1 MKRILVLAAA
11 AAMLA
16 GCGATT
22 VVETTPAPLP
32 SSVAAPIV
40 LPVSPAP
47 SGNPAPSGDPA
58 PSSGPGGTT
67 DLIAATVQVLMYH
80 NADDPLEAAFAAGSG
95 TIISADGLIL
105 TNSHVA
111 APDAP
116 GLAVQYG
123 DPSFEPVGK
132 LVIMM
137 TVAEDQR
144 PVPTYQASLVAADGY
159 LDVAVIRI
167 DRTADGAPVSPG
179 SLNLPYVEIGD
190 SDAVHI
196 GDQVTI
202 IGFPSIG
209 GDTITVAKGDVSGFV
224 GDERIGDRSWIKTS
238 AIVYHGNSGGLAA
251 NDKGQ
256 LVGIPTR
263 IPDFGHGDD
272 VGGFSLVRP
281 AKLALPVV
289 DAARAGQAYGPS
301 PYIVAGTGQEQ
312 VQLVG
317 WLVPEATDCSAA
329 DPNRVLPIGTN
340 RLAGGLAWA
349 GFTKGEDVLFAW
361 LMKNG
366 NENVLLSSTSGLWP
380 NGASGDCAP
389 ISLTNADGFP
399 EGAYTLVFFAGP
411 NLRQLAA
418 ETVTTGQQ
426 QQPPTGVVLTGRI
439 LDTTT
444 GNGIPA
450 AAIFA
455 LLPGTDV
462 RTWAQNATTAE
473 VAAYAE
479 TGADGS
485 FTLNAP
491 LTPGTPYPL
500 LIVAEGYQP
509 LIGTLT
515 PGTDTSAGEIGLAPV
530 Q

>member
-1 MKRILVLAAA
+1 
-11 AAMLA
+11 
-16 GCGATT
+16 
-22 VVETTPAPLP
+22 
-32 SSVAAPIV
+32 
-40 LPVSPAP
+40 
-47 SGNPAPSGDPA
+47 
-58 PSSGPGGTT
+58 
-67 DLIAATVQVLMYH
+67 MYR
-80 NADDPLEAAFAAGSG
+80 NANDPLEAAFSAGSG

-105 TNSHVA
+105 TNAHVA

-116 GLAVQYG
+116 GLAVQYA
-123 DPSFEPVGK
+123 DPSFELIEK

-144 PVPTYQASLVAADGY
+144 PVPTYQASLIAADGY
-159 LDVAVIRI
+159 LDIAVIQI
-167 DRTADGAPVSPG
+167 DRTADGAPVTPG
-179 SLNLPYVEIGD
+179 SLNLPFVEVGD

-209 GDTITVAKGDVSGFV
+209 GDTITVARGDVSGFV

-251 NDKGQ
+251 NDAGQ

-263 IPDFGHGDD
+263 IPDFAKGND

-281 AKLALPVV
+281 AKLALPVIE
-289 DAARAGQAYGPS
+289 AARAGRAYGSS
-301 PYIVAGTGQEQ
+301 PFVVAGTGQEQ
-312 VQLVG
+312 MQLVG
-317 WLVPEATDCSAA
+317 WLDENAKDCTSA
-329 DPNRVLPIGTN
+329 DPNRVLPIGTT
-340 RLAGGLAWA
+340 RLAAGLAWT

-361 LMKNG
+361 LMKDG
-366 NENVLLSSTSGLWP
+366 NQYRLLSSTSGLWP
-380 NGASGDCAP
+380 NGPSGNCAP
-389 ISLTNADGFP
+389 ISKTNADGFP
-399 EGAYTLVFFAGP
+399 EGSYTLAFFAGP
-411 NLRQLAA
+411 TLRQVAE

-426 QQPPTGVVLTGRI
+426 QQPPSGVVLSGRI

-450 AAIFA
+450 AAIFV
-455 LLPGTDV
+455 LQPGTDPYA
-462 RTWAQNATTAE
+462 WAQNATADA

-485 FTLNAP
+485 YTMNAP
-491 LTPGTPYPL
+491 LVPGTPYPL

-515 PGTDTSAGEIGLAPV
+515 PGAGTSAGDIGLAPV

>member
-1 MKRILVLAAA
+1 MKRFLILAAA
-11 AAMLA
+11 AAIVT
-16 GCGATT
+16 GCSTPT

-32 SSVAAPIV
+32 SAAIAPIV

-47 SGNPAPSGDPA
+47 SGNPAPSDSPA
-58 PSSGPGGTT
+58 GPANT
-67 DLIAATVQVLMYH
+67 IAATVQILMYR
-80 NADDPLEAAFAAGSG
+80 NANDPLEAAVAAGSG

-105 TNSHVA
+105 TNAHVA

-144 PVPTYQASLVAADGY
+144 PVPTYQASLIAADGY
-159 LDVAVIRI
+159 LDVAVIQI
-167 DRTADGAPVSPG
+167 DRTADGAPVTPG
-179 SLNLPYVEIGD
+179 SLNLPFVEVGD

-209 GDTITVAKGDVSGFV
+209 GETITVARGDVSGFV

-251 NDKGQ
+251 NDAGQ

-263 IPDFGHGDD
+263 IPNFAKGND

-281 AKLALPVV
+281 AKLVLPVIE
-289 DAARAGQAYGPS
+289 AARAGRAYGSS
-301 PYIVAGTGQEQ
+301 PFVVAGTGQEQ
-312 VQLVG
+312 MQLVG
-317 WLVPEATDCSAA
+317 WLDENAQDCASA
-329 DPNRVLPIGTN
+329 DPNRVLPIGTT
-340 RLAGGLAWA
+340 RLSGGLAWT

-361 LMKNG
+361 LMKDG
-366 NENVLLSSTSGLWP
+366 NQDRLLSSTSGLWP
-380 NGASGDCAP
+380 NGPSGDCAP
-389 ISLTNADGFP
+389 ISATNPDGFP
-399 EGAYTLVFFAGP
+399 EGSYTLVFFAGP
-411 NLRQLAA
+411 TLRQVAA

-426 QQPPTGVVLTGRI
+426 QPPPPDGVVLTGRI

-444 GNGIPA
+444 GNGIPDA
-450 AAIFA
+450 VIFA
-455 LLPGTDV
+455 LKPGTDPYE
-462 RTWAQNATTAE
+462 WAKDATEAG
-473 VAAYAE
+473 VAALGQTDAR
-479 TGADGS
+479 GA
-485 FTLNAP
+485 FTMGAP
-491 LTPGTPYPL
+491 LAPNTKYPL
-500 LIVAEGYQP
+500 VVVAPGYQP
-509 LIGTLT
+509 LVATLT
-515 PGTDTSAGEIGLAPV
+515 VGTDTLLGDIGLAPV